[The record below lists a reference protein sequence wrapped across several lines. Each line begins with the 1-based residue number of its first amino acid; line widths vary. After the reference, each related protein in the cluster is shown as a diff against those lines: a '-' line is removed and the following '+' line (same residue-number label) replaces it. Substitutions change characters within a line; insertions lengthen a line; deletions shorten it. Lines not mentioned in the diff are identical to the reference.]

1 MKLNRLCAAVPLL
14 LSTGATALAADI
26 NNLQSLSQTEFRL
39 LSEDLGAAL
48 SYKPLVPTA
57 PLGFPGFDVSV
68 AATGTHLK
76 HADLL
81 QRATN
86 SSDSYST
93 LVVPTVRASVGLPL
107 NLDAS
112 VMYSAVPKTGAKL
125 FGGALAWAFV
135 SGNTAL
141 PAIGLRGSYTRTT
154 GIDQLD
160 FSTAGLDAS
169 LSKGF
174 GFITPYIGAGRVWI
188 SSDPISTTGLH
199 SESLWLNKGFAGLSF
214 KLTVV
219 HLDLEWDRTG
229 VANSYGAKLG
239 LRF

>member
-1 MKLNRLCAAVPLL
+1 MKPIRSCAATLL
-14 LSTGATALAADI
+14 LAAALPALAGNID
-26 NNLQSLSQTEFRL
+26 NLQTLSQTEFRSL
-39 LSEDLGAAL
+39 TEDLGAAL
-48 SYKPLVPTA
+48 SYKPLVPTQ

-68 AATGTHLK
+68 AATSTHLK

-81 QRATN
+81 QRATG
-86 SSDSYST
+86 SSDSYSSV
-93 LVVPTVRASVGLPL
+93 VVPSVRASIGMPL

-125 FGGALAWAFV
+125 VGGALAWAFV
-135 SGNTAL
+135 PDDKAL
-141 PAIGLRGSYTRTT
+141 PAVGLRGSYTTT
-154 GIDQLD
+154 MGIDQLD
-160 FSTAGLDAS
+160 FSTAGLDIS

-174 GFITPYIGAGRVWI
+174 GFITPYAGGGRVWI
-188 SSDPISTTGLH
+188 SADPQSTTGLH

-219 HLDLEWDRTG
+219 HFDLEWDRTG
-229 VANSYGAKLG
+229 AANSYGAKLG

>member
-1 MKLNRLCAAVPLL
+1 MKPNRLCFAFVLLASGVP
-14 LSTGATALAADI
+14 AIAADI

-48 SYKPLVPTA
+48 SYKPLVPAA

-86 SSDSYST
+86 SSDTYST
-93 LVVPTVRASVGLPL
+93 LVVPSVRASVGLPL
-107 NLDAS
+107 SIDAS
-112 VMYSAVPKTGAKL
+112 VMYSAVPKTDAKL
-125 FGGALAWAFV
+125 FGGALAWAIV
-135 SGNTAL
+135 RGDAAM
-141 PAIGLRGSYTRTT
+141 PAIGVRGSYTRTM

-160 FSTAGLDAS
+160 FSTAGLDLS
-169 LSKGF
+169 ISKGF
-174 GFITPYIGAGRVWI
+174 GFITPYAGGGRVWLT
-188 SSDPISTTGLH
+188 SHPLSTTGLH
-199 SESLWLNKGFAGLSF
+199 DESLWLNKGFAGLSF

-229 VANSYGAKLG
+229 TANSYGAKLG